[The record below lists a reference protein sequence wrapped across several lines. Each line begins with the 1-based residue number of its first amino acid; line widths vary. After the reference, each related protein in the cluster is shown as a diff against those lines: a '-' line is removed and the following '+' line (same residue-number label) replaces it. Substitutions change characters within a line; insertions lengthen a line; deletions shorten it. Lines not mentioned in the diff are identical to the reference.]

1 MADDN
6 APDAWAE
13 RDPEAYTRLQHK
25 LIRNKGSQIQI
36 DFLEAARD
44 KRSFLE
50 FMDAHDVVTIGDR
63 AVDLFCG
70 VLTEQSFK
78 EPTEGQERAA
88 WEKWAEVP
96 PRMACRTSFWAEVT
110 LRHVEAGSIEEP
122 CWLAANGGKNESGEE
137 RIDRALAERGEG
149 RAKLLDECVRTVF
162 RRMSGLPKRGNR
174 SVFVNPSFGRA
185 WWRERLVARISGRD
199 GVEDRTALL
208 NVVRC
213 SQEYW
218 ERLVA
223 MIVSR
228 GSVFG
233 SEDVQDAFVNSMA
246 KHFKAVP
253 STPLKNIKPL
263 TYALR
268 RFSNVAASR
277 ELGVLVFSEIGEIA
291 DALLAGVHRQI
302 PGIAGGDGSKDGG
315 RS

>member
-1 MADDN
+1 MADDG
-6 APDAWAE
+6 APGAWAE

-50 FMDAHDVVTIGDR
+50 FMDVHDVVTIGDR

-137 RIDRALAERGEG
+137 RIDRALAERGER
-149 RAKLLDECVRTVF
+149 RAKLLDDCVRTVF
-162 RRMSGLPKRGNR
+162 RRMSGLPKARGNR

-185 WWRERLVARISGRD
+185 WWRERLVARLSGRA

-208 NVVRC
+208 DVVRC

-218 ERLVA
+218 EDLVK

-233 SEDVQDAFVNSMA
+233 SEDVQDAFVNSLA

-253 STPLKNIKPL
+253 STPLRKAIHLKD
-263 TYALR
+263 ALR

-277 ELGVLVFSEIGEIA
+277 ELGVLNFSEIGEIA
-291 DALLAGVHRQI
+291 DAVLAGVHQR
-302 PGIAGGDGSKDGG
+302 IAGRDGSQDGG

>member
-1 MADDN
+1 MTDDN
-6 APDAWAE
+6 RDHDAYAE
-13 RDPEAYTRLQHK
+13 RDSEAYTRLQHR
-25 LIRNKGSQIQI
+25 LIRDKGSRIQL

-50 FMDAHDVVTIGDR
+50 FMDSHDVVTTDGR
-63 AVDLFCG
+63 MVEPFGG

-78 EPTEGQERAA
+78 ELTEGQERTA
-88 WEKWAEVP
+88 WEKWAYVP
-96 PRMACRTSFWAEVT
+96 PRTACRTSFWAEVT

-122 CWLAANGGKNESGEE
+122 YWLAANGGKNESGEE
-137 RIDRALAERGEG
+137 RIDRALAEKGEK
-149 RAKLLDECVRTVF
+149 RAKLMDDCVRTVF
-162 RRMSGLPKRGNR
+162 RRMSGLPVERANR

-185 WWRERLVARISGRD
+185 WWRERLVARISRRE
-199 GVEDRTALL
+199 GVEDRTTLL

-253 STPLKNIKPL
+253 GTPLKNTKPL

-268 RFSNVAASR
+268 RFSNIAASR
-277 ELGVLVFSEIGEIA
+277 ELGVLDFDEIGEIA
-291 DALLAGVHRQI
+291 DTLLAGVHQQI
-302 PGIAGGDGSKDGG
+302 ADGDDSQG
-315 RS
+315 R